1 VLWIEVRKGA
11 RRLEAHCT
19 GGAVVAMTVAL
30 GREPGPKRRAGD
42 HRTPEGAYRVAGPAR
57 PSRFHRFVPIDYP
70 GPADAEL
77 ALRERR
83 LSRADHARILA
94 AHARGALPPQDTPL
108 GGQLG
113 FHGEGERWRGDSA
126 DLDWT
131 YGCLA
136 LRDDDLDFLAA
147 RARRGTPVRILP

>member
-1 VLWIEVRKGA
+1 V
-11 RRLEAHCT
+11 
-19 GGAVVAMTVAL
+19 
-30 GREPGPKRRAGD
+30 
-42 HRTPEGAYRVAGPAR
+42 PEGVYHVAGPAR

-70 GPADAEL
+70 SPADADL
-77 ALRERR
+77 ALREGR
-83 LSRADHARILA
+83 LSRADHARVLA

-108 GGQLG
+108 GGLLG

-136 LRDDDLDFLAA
+136 LRDADLDFLAA
-147 RARRGTPVRILP
+147 RVRRGTPVRILP